1 MCPAKLNVR
10 YICSSYY
17 HPKRWATTQQI
28 LSQTSSTKKRI
39 TGLSSRR
46 LFVQFNWSYIWN
58 TETFITEVT
67 KLFKLFFFFTIIV
80 SRSWG
85 HLSLF
90 LSSFTN
96 NTTKAANARDI
107 SIFTRHILHS
117 KNTRADWLS
126 AAVFVVRSSATFWLR
141 SRRLEG
147 THQLSFVAA
156 SWGQC
161 GAFEPKHASLE
172 TELSLTFPRVDA
184 AVSHMLS
191 DSFSYSGSNM
201 R

>member
-80 SRSWG
+80 SRSYG

-96 NTTKAANARDI
+96 NTTKTANETFQPLRGI
-107 SIFTRHILHS
+107 FSIQRTHELIGC
-117 KNTRADWLS
+117 
-126 AAVFVVRSSATFWLR
+126 
-141 SRRLEG
+141 RLQSLWCVQV
-147 THQLSFVAA
+147 QLSDWEAGDWRGHI
-156 SWGQC
+156 SC
-161 GAFEPKHASLE
+161 P
-172 TELSLTFPRVDA
+172 LSLLVEVD
-184 AVSHMLS
+184 VEHLS
-191 DSFSYSGSNM
+191 PNM
-201 R
+201 QV